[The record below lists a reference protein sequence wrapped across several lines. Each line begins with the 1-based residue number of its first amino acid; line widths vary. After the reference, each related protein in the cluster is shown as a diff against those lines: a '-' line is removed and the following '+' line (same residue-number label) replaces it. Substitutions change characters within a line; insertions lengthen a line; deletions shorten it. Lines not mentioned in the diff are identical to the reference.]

1 MDWNSIDELNKF
13 RAKISQFHPSIKV
26 DFNYSNNT
34 VNFLDTRV
42 KRFSTGELLTT
53 LL

>member
-1 MDWNSIDELNKF
+1 MDWNPIDELNKF
-13 RAKISQFHPSIKV
+13 KAKISQLHPSIKV

-34 VNFLDTRV
+34 INFLGTTV
-42 KRFSTGELLTT
+42 KRFFTGELLTT